1 MPSLLDGRI
10 DHYKNQY
17 EKIASSRDSSQNGNL
32 ILDTTNDGN
41 TSPAVG
47 DFDYSQPVHE
57 DEISLFDNIEA
68 SMEEEDDKA
77 EVNVTDCGKCD
88 FLKEENRYAQTY
100 FEKEYGELHCCNN
113 ECKNPDKKMRE
124 FIDTKSDKCFWVCSN
139 CKRNE
144 NGTHGC
150 SKMFCNTC
158 YFLNAESNNSG
169 RNSRGRRSRST

>member
-1 MPSLLDGRI
+1 MPNLLDGRI

-17 EKIASSRDSSQNGNL
+17 EEIASSRDSSRNGTL
-32 ILDTTNDGN
+32 VMDITNNCN
-41 TSPAVG
+41 TSPASCIY
-47 DFDYSQPVHE
+47 DYLQPV
-57 DEISLFDNIEA
+57 DQDAISLFENITD

-124 FIDTKSDKCFWVCSN
+124 FIDTKSDKCFWVCKN

-144 NGTHGC
+144 NDTHGC

-158 YFLNAESNNSG
+158 YFSKDETNNSE
-169 RNSRGRRSRST
+169 RSSRGRRSRSV